1 MPKIWRIIDLIH
13 WAESYFQE
21 KGFRNP
27 RAEIEWLLR
36 SVLDCSRMDVY
47 LRFEEPLSQ
56 SQLDTLRTYV
66 KRRLNKEPLQYITG
80 SCDFYG
86 RNYFVNEYVLI
97 PRPETERLVDCTL
110 EKVKEINSPDILD
123 VGTGSGC
130 IAITLGLELKR
141 ASIIGLDIS
150 DSALRVANQ
159 NKKKNSID
167 NVSFHQIDFLCC
179 LPEGEFDLVVSNPP
193 YVSKLEMS
201 GLMKDVREFEPT
213 LALTDNKD
221 GLTFYRRFAEIGN
234 TLVKKGGSI
243 ILELGV
249 GNHPQKAKSIFEHEG
264 YADIQLLKD
273 LNGDD
278 RILIIGI

>member
-86 RNYFVNEYVLI
+86 RNYFVNEIEYNPNI
-97 PRPETERLVDCTL
+97 FPAYNRHVDVMKRIGDSIL
-110 EKVKEINSPDILD
+110 KKIN
-123 VGTGSGC
+123 T
-130 IAITLGLELKR
+130 
-141 ASIIGLDIS
+141 
-150 DSALRVANQ
+150 
-159 NKKKNSID
+159 
-167 NVSFHQIDFLCC
+167 
-179 LPEGEFDLVVSNPP
+179 
-193 YVSKLEMS
+193 
-201 GLMKDVREFEPT
+201 
-213 LALTDNKD
+213 
-221 GLTFYRRFAEIGN
+221 
-234 TLVKKGGSI
+234 
-243 ILELGV
+243 
-249 GNHPQKAKSIFEHEG
+249 
-264 YADIQLLKD
+264 
-273 LNGDD
+273 
-278 RILIIGI
+278 